1 MNSTDLAGSG
11 PDLSRKLTW
20 VVWLLGAN
28 LVVLIVAA
36 AAIVVSLLP
45 KVERAVQTAERVEG
59 RFQSFA
65 DEVQPVLTAGAGKA
79 IETIKGMDAERL
91 SDTATK
97 KADSLMDTAAERAK
111 RFLER
116 DKAEAK

>member
-1 MNSTDLAGSG
+1 MNTIVPVSSSDVSQ
-11 PDLSRKLTW
+11 KLTW
-20 VVWLLGAN
+20 MVWLLGAN
-28 LVVLIVAA
+28 LVVVMIAA

-65 DEVQPVLTAGAGKA
+65 DEVQPVLTASAGKA
-79 IETIKGMDAERL
+79 IETIRGMDAERL
-91 SDTATK
+91 SETATK

-116 DKAEAK
+116 DKTEAK